1 MVAFAYRN
9 MSVYVISVQ
18 IRDKSLSK
26 YRKKSQL
33 SVSQSRK
40 QNSPVKN
47 DGFEKSE
54 GQKIGE
60 IKTAEGSVIVF
71 YKTSDGKIKKM
82 KEESKK

>member
-1 MVAFAYRN
+1 MNSSNFAIDE
-9 MSVYVISVQ
+9 ISG
-18 IRDKSLSK
+18 KSRL
-26 YRKKSQL
+26 
-33 SVSQSRK
+33 
-40 QNSPVKN
+40 
-47 DGFEKSE
+47 DGLEKSE